1 MSKFTLVRD
10 DLPSIWRRTYCE
22 VEADSLEE
30 AIELTKNGYYEVVD
44 SDFLFETEE
53 ILETEIL
60 DETITTKYYD
70 SKNLD

>member
-10 DLPSIWRRTYCE
+10 DLTSIWRRTYCE
-22 VEADSLEE
+22 VEANSLEE

>member
-10 DLPSIWRRTYCE
+10 DLISIWRRTYCE

-44 SDFLFETEE
+44 SDFLSETEE